1 MHVHS
6 HGECD
11 AKTRFYAFIAAG
23 ATSLD
28 GLQVTNFTPS
38 SIKVHKP
45 ALAIMEELARAA
57 AHEGFDLEALLRK
70 YRTLPKQPAKRKGE
84 GGSGR
89 GGKNDPSSDGGGG
102 GDGDDDTIDDTDEAE
117 ASEAKKRRGGAV
129 GDERPSSSVE
139 PMDIGNDVGSAFH
152 VAGGLSAIDG
162 EDEGGSSA
170 IDGED
175 EGGSSAIDG
184 EDKGGSPAFDGKDGG
199 GSPAFVDDKVRP
211 SSLDGGSLDAA
222 VAVGDPDSD
231 PALAPIRLLVL
242 SAVRECKAYF
252 NKQRLEATKP
262 PLEHDT
268 SSLDMGASCYAPAH
282 ATAQAAHQA
291 VQLANALFERA
302 TRGQWSISANES
314 TATPPETPTV
324 TSRCDA
330 RCEGPLLSAA
340 KLACAA
346 KAAYVATQQTAA
358 GKAEFFCAAGTQQ
371 TPVFEVKGDVPK
383 HLPKAFAR
391 PLHPATLRPY
401 VVAARIATPASSLNA
416 SLNAPSLAS
425 KSESS
430 PRAQHLP
437 VAAAASP
444 TPVEQPLRKSSRRK
458 TTSYS
463 LRVICFPLIHKDSE
477 QLAMP
482 TAPDHACDVDFPC
495 QWSNVL
501 QKVQSV
507 LREPF
512 DPRDLAHQSLHHLPP
527 TTSCWVLLSK
537 QIHAVVNHAF
547 ARQGR
552 DADFVKAIS
561 YHLAS
566 FTRPNITHRVIGH
579 LVLEDGV
586 VDLEGDGPSGA
597 HRLLLR
603 PPGLA

>member
-89 GGKNDPSSDGGGG
+89 GGENDPSSNGDGG

-139 PMDIGNDVGSAFH
+139 PMDIGN
-152 VAGGLSAIDG
+152 
-162 EDEGGSSA
+162 EGVSPA

-199 GSPAFVDDKVRP
+199 GSPAFVDDEVCP

-222 VAVGDPDSD
+222 VAVGDPDID

-282 ATAQAAHQA
+282 ATVQAAHQA

-463 LRVICFPLIHKDSE
+463 LRVICFPLIHKDDE

-512 DPRDLAHQSLHHLPP
+512 VPRDLAHQSLHHLPP

-603 PPGLA
+603 PLA